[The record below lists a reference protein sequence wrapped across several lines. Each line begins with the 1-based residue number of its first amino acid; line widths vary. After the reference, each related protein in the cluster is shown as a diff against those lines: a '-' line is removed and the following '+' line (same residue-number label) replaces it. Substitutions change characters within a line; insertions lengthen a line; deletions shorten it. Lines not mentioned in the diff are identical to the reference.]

1 MHCPHIL
8 AVEDES
14 ALAQFLGLVLGGP
27 HCQVSTAGDG
37 RKALA
42 KIEATIHPFDL
53 IITDHRMPNMNGLE
67 LVRELRAR
75 GYGGKIAV
83 LSAYLTEENARAYDE
98 LGVDMRISKPFDVE
112 ELRHAVAVL
121 LDNELTTKQY
131 ATPY

>member
-1 MHCPHIL
+1 MYRPHIL

-27 HCQVSTAGDG
+27 HCQVSTASDG
-37 RKALA
+37 CKALA
-42 KIEATIHPFDL
+42 KIEAAKTPFDL

-75 GYGGKIAV
+75 NFHGKIAV
-83 LSAYLTEENARAYDE
+83 LSAYLTEENAHAYDQ
-98 LGVDMRISKPFDVE
+98 LGVDIRISKPFEVD

-121 LDNELTTKQY
+121 LDNELATKQY
-131 ATPY
+131 ATRF